1 MKDLLSL
8 APTPAA
14 DNVLGGPIVP
24 QLPLLLNRPDDRG
37 AIAHLTLS
45 ITEETPHGG
54 GGARWRLHGSPVV
67 VLMAYKLFSG
77 SLCNR
82 AGDTITWPAVPSMFE
97 DLLMLMH
104 RFPISIG
111 ASASDLWS
119 EHYSDLIAAYQ
130 HRLALAPVGSP
141 KGGGRF
147 KGTLRE
153 FQKDGVRFL
162 LANRKTVLGDDMGLG
177 KTPTALAL
185 LDCLDDWPAVV
196 VCQPHVMKHWER
208 KIGEF
213 LDSRDA
219 AAPLIG
225 ANGAISWVS
234 LRGVKPNKD
243 APKADLYLVHYLI
256 IGAWENW
263 LRARGV
269 RVIVFD
275 ECQELRH
282 PGTKK
287 HDACRTL
294 AKTAK
299 SAVGLSGTPIYN
311 KGIEVYNVWNTI
323 NRGCLGTKVSFQET
337 WCSSQDVYLVE
348 NPAVL
353 GQYLRD
359 RGLLLRRTKQEVL
372 SEIPAKQRV
381 IEPIDA
387 DNAKFAELLK
397 EAIKLAKDAALIR
410 DPFDRGKM
418 EAEALAKTRM
428 ATGVAKAPGVI
439 AFLRALM
446 EAEQPTLVFAHHHA
460 VHDLICDALEGFN
473 PVRITGQETMVQK
486 DSAVRSFA
494 AGETNLCQIAL
505 RAATGI
511 DGLQQRARV
520 VVFAEFDWSPAIHW
534 QAEDRA
540 HRMGQKGSVIAY
552 YLTTDLG
559 TDPGMLETLAIKEQQ
574 ALGVMH
580 EKLAD
585 DADHAIAQ
593 AAADRHKA
601 AVLQMLRGQK

>member
-1 MKDLLSL
+1 MGGLTLFERPDESPRLL
-8 APTPAA
+8 P
-14 DNVLGGPIVP
+14 PIL
-24 QLPLLLNRPDDRG
+24 QRPDDRG

-45 ITEETPHGG
+45 VTEETPQGA
-54 GGARWRLHGSPVV
+54 GGARWHLKGSPAAIV
-67 VLMAYKLFSG
+67 MAHKLFSG
-77 SLCNR
+77 ASCSK
-82 AGDTITWPAVPSMFE
+82 AKDSISWPAVPSMFE

-104 RFPISIG
+104 RFPVSIG
-111 ASASDLWS
+111 KTAADLWG
-119 EHYSDLIAAYQ
+119 EQYADLLASY
-130 HRLALAPVGSP
+130 HERLSLAPVGSP

-153 FQKDGVRFL
+153 FQKAGVSFMV
-162 LANRKTVLGDDMGLG
+162 ANRKTVLGDDMGLG
-177 KTPTALAL
+177 KTPQALAL
-185 LDCLDDWPAVV
+185 LDRLDDWPALI
-196 VCQPHVMKHWER
+196 VCQSHVMKHWER

-219 AAPLIG
+219 ARPLTG
-225 ANGAISWVS
+225 AHGAVSWVS
-234 LRGVKPNKD
+234 LRGVKPDRNV
-243 APKADLYLVHYLI
+243 PKADLYLVHYLI

-263 LRARGV
+263 LRARGI
-269 RVIVFD
+269 RTVIFD

-287 HDACRTL
+287 HESCRTL
-294 AKTAK
+294 AKTAR
-299 SAVGLSGTPIYN
+299 SAIGLSGTPIYN

-323 NRGCLGTKVSFQET
+323 NRGCLGTKVDFQRA
-337 WCSSQDVYLVE
+337 WCADHDVYLVD
-348 NPAVL
+348 NPHAL
-353 GQYLRD
+353 NLRD
-359 RGLLLRRTKQEVL
+359 RGLLLRRTKAEVL
-372 SEIPAKQRV
+372 SEIPEKQRV

-397 EAIKLAKDAALIR
+397 EAIKLAKDAALVR

-428 ATGVAKAPGVI
+428 ATGVAKAPGVV

-446 EAEQPTLVFAHHHA
+446 ESEQPTLVFAHHHA
-460 VHDLICDALEGFN
+460 VHDLISDALDGFN
-473 PVRITGQETMVQK
+473 PVRITGQETMGQK
-486 DSAVRSFA
+486 DAAVRAFA

-511 DGLQQRARV
+511 DGLQARARV

-540 HRMGQKGSVIAY
+540 HRMGQRESVLVY

-559 TDPGMLETLAIKEQQ
+559 TDPGMLEVLSIKEAQ

-580 EKLAD
+580 EKMPD
-585 DADHAIAQ
+585 EADHALAQ
-593 AAADRHKA
+593 AAAERHKA
-601 AVLQMLRGQK
+601 EILSMLRGQR